1 MKTILFITAT
11 RADFGKL
18 KSLIQETIDS
28 TKYKVLIVVTGMH
41 MMPEFGNTVIEVR
54 KTFQKNIFSFKN
66 QKKKNSLENILAKTV
81 EELSKIIKSKKP
93 NLIIIH
99 GDRVETLAGAI
110 AGSLNHILT
119 AHIEGGEIS
128 GTIDDSIRH
137 AVSKLSHIHFVG
149 NKKAKKD

>member
-66 QKKKNSLENILAKTV
+66 QIKK
-81 EELSKIIKSKKP
+81 
-93 NLIIIH
+93 IH
-99 GDRVETLAGAI
+99 
-110 AGSLNHILT
+110 
-119 AHIEGGEIS
+119 
-128 GTIDDSIRH
+128 
-137 AVSKLSHIHFVG
+137 
-149 NKKAKKD
+149 